1 MWYVCDVL
9 YVVLYVRGSC
19 FVVRGSCFVMRG
31 SCFVVRGCAVSRRYI
46 DVSNCDMFNN
56 IIIIFILSP
65 ISNVYKDTSSV
76 DL

>member
-1 MWYVCDVL
+1 MYVKLVIGKQTVNIVWLCSTSGVSAEEKDDFCDSFMLLYAFRDMLVL
-9 YVVLYVRGSC
+9 
-19 FVVRGSCFVMRG
+19 
-31 SCFVVRGCAVSRRYI
+31 
-46 DVSNCDMFNN
+46 